1 MLPLNCASILAG
13 LVVYRLLN
21 WCLHKTVKRLN
32 PDFYAELELDRHRK
46 LAPYFVFPLGI
57 LLTLATT
64 PVCLAAYSE
73 TPLVTDTFG
82 LDRPFSTNGKICL
95 SSRAVLWVS
104 EMPLLSYSSEYVA
117 HHMLSLGSLALVL
130 VAKSPRRPIYLI
142 YAGLVTEL
150 FSDAVALFRFHGR
163 GPVNSSRFR
172 KTMLA
177 NILSMVLL
185 RIIPILAYAATMPTT
200 RAYYATGI
208 AFYCSYLGRLTF
220 LQLGTL
226 GYHTMKV
233 GRTARSSRQS
243 ANPTSPSRLSSSDAS
258 FFRRPMTLVVCVAI
272 VIACMSLREV
282 EYLGALP
289 DEPAVASSSRN
300 ST

>member
-1 MLPLNCASILAG
+1 MLPLNCAPILAG
-13 LVVYRLLN
+13 LAVYQLLN
-21 WCLHKTVKRLN
+21 RCLHKTVKRFN
-32 PDFYAELELDRHRK
+32 PGFYAELELDGHRK

-64 PVCLAAYSE
+64 PICLAAYSE

-130 VAKSPRRPIYLI
+130 INNSPRRPIYLI

-150 FSDAVALFRFHGR
+150 FSDAVALLRFHGR
-163 GPVNSSRFR
+163 GPTNSSRFR
-172 KTMLA
+172 KTMLV
-177 NILSMVLL
+177 NVLSMVFL
-185 RIIPILAYAATMPTT
+185 RIIPIVAYATTMPTT

-208 AFYCSYLGRLTF
+208 AFYCFYLGRLTF

-226 GYHTMKV
+226 GYHKMRV
-233 GRTARSSRQS
+233 GRTAHSSRQS
-243 ANPTSPSRLSSSDAS
+243 ANPKSQSRLSSSEVS
-258 FFRRPMTLVVCVAI
+258 LFRRPMALVVCVAV
-272 VIACMSLREV
+272 VIAYMGLREV
-282 EYLGALP
+282 EYLEALP
-289 DEPAVASSSRN
+289 YGPAVASSRN